1 MLTKVSLSFSL
12 HIFLNYLKYSPL
24 SLMIAN
30 RPQAN
35 KIRESKMKRER
46 ERANSSARFKGSFG
60 GVGDEGARD

>member
-1 MLTKVSLSFSL
+1 MLTKVSLFL
-12 HIFLNYLKYSPL
+12 LAYMCLNYSKYSPI

-30 RPQAN
+30 HPQAN

-46 ERANSSARFKGSFG
+46 ERANSSARFKRSFG